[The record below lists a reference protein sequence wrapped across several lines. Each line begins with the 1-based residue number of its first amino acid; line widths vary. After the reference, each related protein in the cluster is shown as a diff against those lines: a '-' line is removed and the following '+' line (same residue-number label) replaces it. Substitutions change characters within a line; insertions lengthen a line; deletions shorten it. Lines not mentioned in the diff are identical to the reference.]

1 MPESQYFFKIIFLYL
16 ERLLCICRICTK
28 KKYMCLHIHVALF
41 QIQLSFITSLFVYH
55 KKLHF
60 KFPKVLFFT
69 FTRYFFS
76 LQTIISI
83 CISFPYNEVCHTILP
98 LGNVR
103 THDVNVLVT
112 NLFTTLLY
120 LFMYTG
126 LRIISLFTKRNCIRL
141 TFCTHF
147 LAKYIF
153 QKQTCTLKPW
163 YNELP
168 YSEFHH
174 VVNKTQFPFWGFTK
188 PITFDIVNYST

>member
-16 ERLLCICRICTK
+16 ERLYYAYVESVPRKNTYAYIFMQYYFKFNYPLLHHYLYII
-28 KKYMCLHIHVALF
+28 KKYVSSS
-41 QIQLSFITSLFVYH
+41 QKS
-55 KKLHF
+55 
-60 KFPKVLFFT
+60 FFT
-69 FTRYFFS
+69 FTRYFFHFRPS
-76 LQTIISI
+76 YL

-153 QKQTCTLKPW
+153 QKQTCTLKP
-163 YNELP
+163 
-168 YSEFHH
+168 
-174 VVNKTQFPFWGFTK
+174 
-188 PITFDIVNYST
+188 